1 MIANSMVDTEEL
13 RDVKAAFAQW
23 DTKQDGTLTEDEIEE
38 HMAEICAH
46 FNMEQV
52 NVRKLLKAADVN
64 KDGRVDFS
72 EFVAAALDKK
82 QLLSDKN
89 LRAAFN
95 AFDTNSSGYLERDN
109 IEGILSYSNN
119 DNVMQNTTDLW

>member
-1 MIANSMVDTEEL
+1 MDPKVILVDFCFHISFADQSHTDNIQAWVCSMIANSMVDTEEL

-52 NVRKLLKAADVN
+52 NVRNLLN
-64 KDGRVDFS
+64 RFCTHH
-72 EFVAAALDKK
+72 L
-82 QLLSDKN
+82 
-89 LRAAFN
+89 
-95 AFDTNSSGYLERDN
+95 
-109 IEGILSYSNN
+109 
-119 DNVMQNTTDLW
+119 